1 MMNVDDRS
9 VHRTKTVSVLYHL
22 SVLSLLSCTSSA
34 FLIPNS
40 NLYFGGITRS
50 IRYNNNIKNNDN
62 NERRT
67 ATTLS
72 QFTVTPK
79 VTLLFGK
86 KDKRKGGGGGG
97 GKQQPQE
104 KQSVKDARFDAMT
117 RQFMFTLTGLT
128 KVLPDKSK
136 TILNNIYLSFY
147 PGAKIG
153 VVGLNGSGK
162 STLLKIMAGIDTEYD
177 GLARPLPGIS
187 IGYLSQEPELPFAT
201 VQECVDDAVKSS
213 QRIIDQYNDLSMKLA
228 DATLSEDEIQKIMSQ
243 TEELTNTIEA
253 GT

>member
-72 QFTVTPK
+72 QFTFIPK
-79 VTLLFGK
+79 VTKLFGK